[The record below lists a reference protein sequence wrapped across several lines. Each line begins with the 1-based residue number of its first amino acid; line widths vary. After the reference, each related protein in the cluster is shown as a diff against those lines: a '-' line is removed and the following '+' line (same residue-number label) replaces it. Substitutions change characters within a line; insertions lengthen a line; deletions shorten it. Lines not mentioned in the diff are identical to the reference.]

1 MVNDASITPLEEK
14 QLYEFLRKC
23 VENYDKS
30 VREIEER
37 IEYFPEYIKKFVTDV
52 IDEEVKNEVGHYEG
66 LMLEVNFYFRKEDSE
81 IFSLSERKRIKEL
94 ESGWKEFFNMIIDKI
109 VEDTMKKIKENA
121 PRCIQLIS
129 SVNLFKIYKFSQDIG
144 GENIRAEI
152 KKETFYSKDFE
163 LGYLFIKDFLK
174 IYNKFPKLFN
184 LLSKSKGELF
194 FFKKENKKENFGL
207 PV

>member
-66 LMLEVNFYFRKEDSE
+66 LIQTKEWLRK
-81 IFSLSERKRIKEL
+81 I
-94 ESGWKEFFNMIIDKI
+94 
-109 VEDTMKKIKENA
+109 
-121 PRCIQLIS
+121 IQL
-129 SVNLFKIYKFSQDIG
+129 Y
-144 GENIRAEI
+144 EA
-152 KKETFYSKDFE
+152 
-163 LGYLFIKDFLK
+163 
-174 IYNKFPKLFN
+174 
-184 LLSKSKGELF
+184 
-194 FFKKENKKENFGL
+194 
-207 PV
+207 